1 MDCRKSLCVA
11 LWLVSGLAGCNLT
24 HPTPVVSNSQ
34 TLLPGQIVEVPLKK
48 EADRPKRTPKAET
61 CVAYGNFAAEE
72 ANAPEKAPLEVEAQ
86 RDIARK
92 AYQQALSIDPNCL
105 SAYRG
110 LTALYVAMKD
120 YKHATATYQ
129 DALKRFPKD
138 PSLPYELG
146 MCCARQKDWE
156 PALEYLKKA
165 TELDQENR
173 QYNNALGYA
182 LARAGRYDESL
193 AVFERLQTEAEA
205 HYNLARMLRHLN
217 QMDPCRQH
225 LQTAL
230 QKDPEMKPALDLLA
244 ELDAPPREVQQTNF
258 TEEPPH

>member
-24 HPTPVVSNSQ
+24 HPTPVITNSQ
-34 TLLPGQIVEVPLKK
+34 PILPGQIVEGTVKK

-61 CVAYGNFAAEE
+61 CVAYGNFAAAE
-72 ANAPEKAPLEVEAQ
+72 ACAPEKAPAEAQAQ

-92 AYQQALSIDPNCL
+92 AYQQALGIDPNCL
-105 SAYRG
+105 PAYRG

-129 DALKRFPKD
+129 EALKRFPKN

-146 MCCARQKDWE
+146 MCYARQKDWAL
-156 PALEYLKKA
+156 ALEYLTKA
-165 TELDQENR
+165 AELDQENR

-182 LARAGRYDESL
+182 LARCGRYDDSLNAFMRLES
-193 AVFERLQTEAEA
+193 EAEA
-205 HYNLARMLRHLN
+205 HSRVAWMLWQVHQDDLAR
-217 QMDPCRQH
+217 QH
-225 LQTAL
+225 VQVAL

-258 TEEPPH
+258 TEETPH